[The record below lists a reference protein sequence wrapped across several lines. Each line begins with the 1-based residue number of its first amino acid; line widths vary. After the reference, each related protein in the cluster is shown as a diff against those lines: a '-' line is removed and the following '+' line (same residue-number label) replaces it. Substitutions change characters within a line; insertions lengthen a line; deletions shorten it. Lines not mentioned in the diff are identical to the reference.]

1 MYYKSF
7 KWKKICHLIWVL
19 HLPLL
24 VFSQNRN
31 EYSKNR
37 RPGYENN
44 TDSIAIYLESANV
57 LKASQPLK
65 AISAVHRA
73 IELCLLQNN
82 NAQASNAYLM
92 LGDIQ
97 MQLNQPGLAIENYKR
112 CLQSNQRNDYS
123 SYNKSEDSGD
133 NALVF
138 RANRQLAI
146 AYEQLNQ
153 FSQAKDYID
162 NNKKNYQAYAST
174 TEWREHVRIEARIL
188 GRLGKYDEALSLL
201 NKQLERENEPN
212 SQKDY
217 AMTLMALGQIYRLQ
231 GNTNKSNEVLSEA
244 KKIADERG
252 FNELSIATNND
263 LAFNYQLQG
272 DLNQE
277 VKSRNSNIA
286 LNQKSNNQQAISND
300 NLAIGNAYF
309 KSENIDQ
316 AEGYYQKSLDGAL
329 VDANSLQQGNG
340 IEPIPYRSAQLQV
353 GADAL
358 KSLAKVYLKKN
369 DLQKALN
376 YYQQYEKL
384 QDSIQIIR
392 TNELNDAIQLSSGL
406 GKNQQRIEMLELE
419 RSLSDKS
426 IEILQQDRELK
437 EGQLFTRNLII
448 GVLGAFLIFLIGAG
462 FMMIRNNKAK
472 TKADKLLTL
481 QSLSGQMNPHFIFN
495 ALNSVNEYISNN
507 DEREANRYL
516 SSFSKLMRQVMD
528 DSKHSF
534 IPLNEEIEM
543 LQLYLKLEHGRFK
556 DQFQYDFNVDDA
568 LLNAEFVIP
577 PMIIQPYLE
586 NAIWHGL
593 RYRQSPGKLSI
604 QFTRKGDQLVVII
617 VDDGIGIAQS
627 KSLKTQN
634 QKKQVSLGMKNTSN
648 RIQLLNEIYQI
659 GIELVVGPT
668 FDRQENPGTTVV
680 ISIPQHKI
688 PETTYS

>member
-1 MYYKSF
+1 MDYKSF
-7 KWKKICHLIWVL
+7 KWKKWCSLIWVVL
-19 HLPLL
+19 FPLFML
-24 VFSQNRN
+24 SQSRS
-31 EYSKNR
+31 EYSKNGR
-37 RPGYENN
+37 SGYD
-44 TDSIAIYLESANV
+44 TPIDSISIYLESASI
-57 LKASQPLK
+57 LKGSQPLK
-65 AISAVHRA
+65 AISSIHRA
-73 IELCLLQNN
+73 IEISLLQNN

-112 CLQSNQRNDYS
+112 CLQSNQRSDYS
-123 SYNKSEDSGD
+123 NYNGSNDAASIQ
-133 NALVF
+133 LMF
-138 RANRQLAI
+138 RANRQLAL
-146 AYEQLNQ
+146 AHEQLNQ
-153 FSQAKDYID
+153 FSQAKEYID
-162 NNKKNYQAYAST
+162 TNKKNYQSYAST
-174 TEWREHVRIEARIL
+174 TDWREHVRIEARIM
-188 GRLGKYDEALSLL
+188 GGLGKYDEAVSLL
-201 NKQLERENEPN
+201 NKQLESESDPN
-212 SQKDY
+212 SQKDRV
-217 AMTLMALGQIYRLQ
+217 MTLITLGKLYRLQ
-231 GNTNKSNEVLSEA
+231 GNSGKSNEILIEA
-244 KKIADERG
+244 KKIADLRG
-252 FNELSIATNND
+252 FNELSITTNND
-263 LAFNYQLQG
+263 LAFNYQQQG
-272 DLNQE
+272 DFTQE
-277 VKSRNSNIA
+277 VQSRNSNIE

-309 KSENIDQ
+309 NSENIDQ
-316 AEGYYQKSLDGAL
+316 AEGYYQKSLDG
-329 VDANSLQQGNG
+329 VFHDENKTQTGDAF
-340 IEPIPYRSAQLQV
+340 EPIPYRSSQLQV

-437 EGQLFTRNLII
+437 EGQLFTRNLVI
-448 GVLGAFLIFLIGAG
+448 GVLGGFLLFLIGAG

-556 DQFQYDFNVDDA
+556 DQFQYDFHVDDQ

-593 RYRQSPGKLSI
+593 RYRQSTGKLSI
-604 QFTRKGDQLVVII
+604 QFTRKDDELEVVI
-617 VDDGIGIAQS
+617 VDDGIGIDQS

-648 RIQLLNEIYQI
+648 RIQLLNEIYAI
-659 GIELVVGPT
+659 GIELDLQPT
-668 FDRQENPGTTVV
+668 FSRAENPGTTVK
-680 ISIPQHKI
+680 ITIPQHKI